1 MKPPALGTVYNVNA
15 NLYNKNKKIIATCL
29 DTPNAIAKALMELPT
44 AEFIKEGFING
55 TNLFNPHLKKRVEY
69 QSRMAAWNVAKSHL
83 KKV

>member
-44 AEFIKEGFING
+44 AEFIKEGFTSEI
-55 TNLFNPHLKKRVEY
+55 KKRVDY